1 VDAESHDPTQPPDSP
16 CPWWCVSRADEGT
29 PDHPPRHE
37 GYDLVVDAENASG
50 FPTVLHALL
59 MLPLH
64 GRVIRALL
72 TDGDLDLA
80 TLSAPCSRS
89 LAAALTRLADVAEG
103 VVSL

>member
-1 VDAESHDPTQPPDSP
+1 VDQESHDQTEPPASP
-16 CPWWCVSRADEGT
+16 CPWWCADRDYAGT
-29 PDHPPRHE
+29 ADHPDRHT
-37 GYDLVVDAENASG
+37 GHSLSVDAERPDG

-59 MLPLH
+59 MLPLN
-64 GRVIRALL
+64 GRVIRALI
-72 TDGDLDLA
+72 TDADADLA